1 MATQDKVDVL
11 IIGAGMAGSLI
22 AAKLSAAGKKVV
34 ILESGPAW
42 QQKDLIS
49 SDIWNRRIKWSGPT
63 VFATGSSP
71 VGHAGNAGWGNGG
84 AGIHHF
90 AQWPRMH
97 PEDFKTFSLYGR
109 GVDWPFSY
117 DDLRADYDTVQDDV
131 GICGDATKETW
142 RPPGKPYPMPP
153 IKAFRHAQLIESGFN
168 KVGIATAPMPLAIN
182 TVDYKGRPG
191 CLYDGWCGSGC
202 PIGAL
207 GDPLAVYL
215 PIATKNHTEIR
226 NLCAVTKI
234 LTNDKGDRA
243 TGAEYYDAKRERHLQ
258 MASVVVIAGNAIQNA
273 RLLLNSATGAHPKGL
288 ANRGDAVGRYY
299 FGHLSTGYNGWFDEE
314 LQPWFGV
321 TGGAIYSQADYKKDS
336 HGAAFGSYTWT
347 MGNARKPG
355 GVANLEGAMFGNDLH
370 AFIKDATHHVAGFGS
385 IAEQLPRPENR
396 IELSDEKDE
405 FGYPLARTVHAMD
418 DTDKAMFE
426 HLKTVGLDVIKA
438 TGAKK
443 WWGGGDRPGWQHF
456 LGGTRMG
463 TTAENSVCN
472 SFAVTHEIHNLAL
485 AGSGTFPTEGATHPT
500 FTLHATSLRT
510 ANHLIKNWSAIAA

>member
-1 MATQDKVDVL
+1 
-11 IIGAGMAGSLI
+11 
-22 AAKLSAAGKKVV
+22 
-34 ILESGPAW
+34 
-42 QQKDLIS
+42 
-49 SDIWNRRIKWSGPT
+49 
-63 VFATGSSP
+63 
-71 VGHAGNAGWGNGG
+71 
-84 AGIHHF
+84 
-90 AQWPRMH
+90 
-97 PEDFKTFSLYGR
+97 
-109 GVDWPFSY
+109 
-117 DDLRADYDTVQDDV
+117 
-131 GICGDATKETW
+131 
-142 RPPGKPYPMPP
+142 
-153 IKAFRHAQLIESGFN
+153 
-168 KVGIATAPMPLAIN
+168 
-182 TVDYKGRPG
+182 
-191 CLYDGWCGSGC
+191 
-202 PIGAL
+202 
-207 GDPLAVYL
+207 
-215 PIATKNHTEIR
+215 
-226 NLCAVTKI
+226 
-234 LTNDKGDRA
+234 
-243 TGAEYYDAKRERHLQ
+243 